1 MRDFLVGDYGFVS
14 MGLNYALAIVL
25 PITTMFFLVF
35 GVLEDSGYVPRLAI
49 FSDRVFRSMGLNGK
63 AVLPMVLG
71 LGCDTMATMTTR
83 ILGTPKERLIAI
95 VLLAL
100 GIPCSAQLATIL
112 GILGGISFWALVTLF
127 GVVVTQMFL
136 VGFLAARILP
146 GERSDFMLE
155 LPPIR
160 LPDPVN
166 LLKKT
171 ALRIRWYL
179 GEAVPLFLVG
189 TALLFVLDR
198 TGLLAWVVRASSPVV
213 TGLLG
218 LPAQA
223 AQVFVMGFLRR
234 DYGAA
239 GLFHLAHERPA
250 DGSPG
255 GGGADRH
262 DPVRPVRGQRPDD
275 CERTRRQGRDRHP
288 RVHHARGGAHRSR
301 PELWPQAVPCHV
313 LTRPCTGC
321 RR

>member
-1 MRDFLVGDYGFVS
+1 
-14 MGLNYALAIVL
+14 
-25 PITTMFFLVF
+25 VF

-49 FSDRVFRSMGLNGK
+49 FSDRIFRSMGLNGK

-100 GIPCSAQLATIL
+100 GIPCSAQLATIM
-112 GILGGISFWALVTLF
+112 GILGGISVWALVTLF
-127 GVVVTQMFL
+127 GVVMTQMFL

-146 GERSDFMLE
+146 GERSEFMLE

-160 LPDPVN
+160 MPDLRN

-179 GEAVPLFLVG
+179 GEAVPLFLIG

-198 TGLLAWVVRASSPVV
+198 TGMLSLIVRVSSPVV

-218 LPAQA
+218 LPAESA
-223 AQVFVMGFLRR
+223 RVFVMGFLRR

-239 GLFHLAHERPA
+239 GLFHLATT
-250 DGSPG
+250 
-255 GGGADRH
+255 
-262 DPVRPVRGQRPDD
+262 GQL
-275 CERTRRQGRDRHP
+275 TG
-288 RVHHARGGAHRSR
+288 V
-301 PELWPQAVPCHV
+301 QAVVALTVMTLFVPCVANV
-313 LTRPCTGC
+313 LMIARERGAKVAIGAVAFITPVAVFTGAALNYAL
-321 RR
+321 RLFGITF